1 MIDIDFYVSDIR
13 TIGSVCFMKI
23 CLKCFVT
30 TLSCFLGLPFLVF
43 LADGGVVSGCFTL
56 SKLLFSAG

>member
-23 CLKCFVT
+23 SLKCYVT
-30 TLSCFLGLPFLVF
+30 TSTCFLGLPFLVF